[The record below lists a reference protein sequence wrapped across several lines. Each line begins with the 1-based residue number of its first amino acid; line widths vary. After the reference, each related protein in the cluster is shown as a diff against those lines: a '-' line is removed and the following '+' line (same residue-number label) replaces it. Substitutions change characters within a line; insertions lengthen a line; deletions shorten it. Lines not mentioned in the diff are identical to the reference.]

1 MVGHITVA
9 SCKVFAAPDGR
20 IEGVRG
26 RIGLACSMGI
36 EALEW
41 TLRPSP
47 HFVHLRLLAR
57 QFSLR
62 RSNILNYKTKPLNN
76 TEIENQPTS

>member
-1 MVGHITVA
+1 
-9 SCKVFAAPDGR
+9 
-20 IEGVRG
+20 
-26 RIGLACSMGI
+26 MGI

-62 RSNILNYKTKPLNN
+62 RSNILNHKTKPLNN